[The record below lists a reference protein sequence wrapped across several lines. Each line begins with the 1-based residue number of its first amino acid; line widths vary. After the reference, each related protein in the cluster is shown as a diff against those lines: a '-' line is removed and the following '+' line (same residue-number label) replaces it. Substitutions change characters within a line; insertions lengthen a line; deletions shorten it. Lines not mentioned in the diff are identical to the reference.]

1 MDKDNDVFY
10 LELEKGIIGF
20 IIDRLNL
27 PPAALSGNEALALL
41 REKKVDPGII
51 DDMQTLIQNS
61 QMNRYAAATSQ
72 GSERDE
78 ALTKAIEVLSNMQR
92 SL

>member
-72 GSERDE
+72 SSEREE